1 MDRQLLI
8 SAGPGEWRAALLET
22 GVPVEFFV
30 ERGDRSEAGSIH
42 LSRVARLLPALGAAL
57 VDIGGGR
64 PAFLPQNEVLPRGR
78 RLHEGERV
86 VVQVRR
92 EAQAGKAARVTTAA
106 SLRGRFV
113 ELIVGRPGFKGGEAL
128 APNERNQLLS
138 SLTTLTHPSRSL
150 SSGRALRGP
159 VGAGSPLSRT
169 AGEGAERSEA
179 GEGAAGLRLLEDAPV
194 IAFRDEMEALIAR
207 WNDTLERAWQL
218 DPPARLDPVASFAA
232 ALAGSLP
239 RAANEILVDDPA
251 AIPELRAAFPDS
263 AVAHLPETEWPI
275 DLDAVFDEALSATL
289 ALSGGGSVHF
299 EATRAGML
307 IDVDTGTPETG
318 SPERTGLTANLAA
331 AGTIARQIRLRNLGG
346 GLVVDFVGLDSRSA
360 REKVRASF
368 AEALAADPAAPQ
380 LLGWTRLGHL
390 ELVRPR
396 RGRTLAEALLEPRP
410 GGALVKTAVTV
421 SHEALRAVRRAA
433 RTQPG
438 RRWRLTVAP
447 EVAAALAGAAADAVR
462 QAEQRFARSIA
473 IEADPGYHHERF
485 QISAL

>member
-22 GVPVEFFV
+22 GVSVELFV

-113 ELIVGRPGFKGGEAL
+113 ELIVGRPGSAEGTALLTQLAPTLALPRSRGRELESLPRGNGGGLGWGLRFLEPAPVDVLAAEAAAL
-128 APNERNQLLS
+128 AQRWYAIRDRA
-138 SLTTLTHPSRSL
+138 SR
-150 SSGRALRGP
+150 
-159 VGAGSPLSRT
+159 
-169 AGEGAERSEA
+169 
-179 GEGAAGLRLLEDAPV
+179 LE
-194 IAFRDEMEALIAR
+194 
-207 WNDTLERAWQL
+207 
-218 DPPARLDPVASFAA
+218 PPARLDPAASFAT
-232 ALAGSLP
+232 ALAGSLSGAP
-239 RAANEILVDDPA
+239 DEILVDDPA
-251 AIPELRAAFPDS
+251 AIPELHAAFPDS
-263 AVAHLPETEWPI
+263 AVAHVPESDWPI

-289 ALSGGGSVHF
+289 ALPGGGSVHF

-318 SPERTGLTANLAA
+318 SPERTGLMANLAA

-346 GLVVDFVGLDSRSA
+346 GIIVDFVGLDSRLA
-360 REKVRASF
+360 REKLRV
-368 AEALAADPAAPQ
+368 ALAAAIAPDPAGPQ
-380 LLGWTRLGHL
+380 VLGWTRLGHF

-396 RGRTLAEALLEPRP
+396 RSRPLGEALLEPRSS
-410 GGALVKTAVTV
+410 GALVKTAVTV
-421 SHEALRAVRRAA
+421 SHEALRALRRAA
-433 RTQPG
+433 RAQPG
-438 RRWRLTVAP
+438 RRWRVIVAP
-447 EVAAALAGAAADAVR
+447 EVAATLAGAAADAVR